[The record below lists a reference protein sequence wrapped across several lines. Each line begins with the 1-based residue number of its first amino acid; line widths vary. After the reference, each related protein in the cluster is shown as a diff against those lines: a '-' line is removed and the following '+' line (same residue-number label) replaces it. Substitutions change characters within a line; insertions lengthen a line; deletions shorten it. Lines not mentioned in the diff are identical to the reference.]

1 MIVKRRTAA
10 IQPTVDAVVKKGAK
24 NKAKGDGGI
33 FVMPTAEYLR
43 VRTGEQGNN
52 AIG

>member
-10 IQPTVDAVVKKGAK
+10 IQPTVDAVVKGAK

-33 FVMPTAEYLR
+33 FVMPTAEYRR